1 MDSRVSRVLPDSLA
15 PQARLVARVRQAQR
29 AALAT
34 PGNRELPVQLAIP
47 ELVDQRVRLDRWGR

>member
-34 PGNRELPVQLAIP
+34 PDNRELPVQLAIP
-47 ELVDQRVRLDRWGR
+47 ELVDQRVRLGR

>member
-47 ELVDQRVRLDRWGR
+47 ELVDQRVRLGR